1 VPPRARRRSPAPQPA
16 APWPRLPLAAPR
28 AEPARVALVLSDRV
42 APGSSGQVRGERC
55 REVTSARGSRAGT
68 AGFCPALRGGK
79 RATSSRAAP
88 GSVGSSVSVGD
99 IPGLGPALPQPRAS
113 GLRGSSAA
121 PSAPHFPAP
130 TEAPR
135 AERTRDPETPNA
147 LQGFSGTGRSPPGCW
162 GAGGPGTR
170 VLGGVSSQLMPPSS
184 AVRPPAPGTSATSIT
199 SASATPGSER
209 SCQTGQE
216 GFAAGAALP
225 QPGEGISA
233 ARRIRVGCAVGPVA
247 RGRRALRRAFPEHPM
262 LLAATLAGRHKGCD
276 RWPPSLGRGGEE
288 SRLGDI
294 VLVTKAQCSLRR
306 GAGFPPT
313 NTKFPA
319 ATGAPASGVR
329 RVAGPGCTE
338 APRSLGQKVAASRR
352 GRVPGAR
359 PRLCHPFL
367 RRSSADPRP
376 TCSHRAWFSDGG
388 EEKPHSGAG
397 GRREE
402 RARQQPLG
410 ERREDP
416 GRAVSAPHVSLCSP
430 SPARFMD
437 GGRHQGV
444 LPPAR
449 PAAAV
454 GGSQVPAGA
463 PGRRGAGGF
472 PGACSIATPAAPPHP
487 PARPPGKIHPPSN
500 EPGATTRSV
509 NPARRELGHGSG
521 EGRFAAGLRAVLA
534 QHPSMAGVGRALCGS
549 PSPPSAEAGSPRA
562 AQHHIQG
569 AGTSPEKVGAHP
581 DAAGSLGVG
590 SSAQTDPPAR
600 PPARPRGE
608 KGRAARGP
616 GRRLNVKTL
625 LLPSGRRVGAAKPVL
640 YFSENSCDF
649 ASIARGGNGVGA
661 SVARPRAMGRGERGV
676 CSNGR

>member
-1 VPPRARRRSPAPQPA
+1 MPGGDVCPRQPGWHSWVLPCPAGRETRDELQSCSWIRREFCVCWRHPGLGASPSPAPGFGA
-16 APWPRLPLAAPR
+16 AREL
-28 AEPARVALVLSDRV
+28 
-42 APGSSGQVRGERC
+42 GSPFSPPFPS
-55 REVTSARGSRAGT
+55 THRGSQGRKDPRPRNTKCSPRVFRNGS
-68 AGFCPALRGGK
+68 L
-79 RATSSRAAP
+79 SP
-88 GSVGSSVSVGD
+88 G
-99 IPGLGPALPQPRAS
+99 
-113 GLRGSSAA
+113 
-121 PSAPHFPAP
+121 
-130 TEAPR
+130 
-135 AERTRDPETPNA
+135 
-147 LQGFSGTGRSPPGCW
+147 
-162 GAGGPGTR
+162 
-170 VLGGVSSQLMPPSS
+170 VLGRRRTGHARPWGVSSQLMPPSS

-233 ARRIRVGCAVGPVA
+233 ARRIRAGCAVGPVA
-247 RGRRALRRAFPEHPM
+247 RGRRALRRAFPEHPT
-262 LLAATLAGRHKGCD
+262 LPAATLAGRHKGCD

-329 RVAGPGCTE
+329 RVAGLGCTE
-338 APRSLGQKVAASRR
+338 APRSPGQKAAVSRR

-437 GGRHQGV
+437 GGRHRGV

-454 GGSQVPAGA
+454 GGSRVPAGA

-472 PGACSIATPAAPPHP
+472 PGACSIATPAAPLHP
-487 PARPPGKIHPPSN
+487 SARPPGKIHPPSN

-569 AGTSPEKVGAHP
+569 AGASPEKVGAHP